1 MSQLRPLFRAS
12 LTLVAFAASAT
23 AQSLFSQGQVVMA
36 DGDPVPGLAGAI
48 VGNSSSLDL
57 PVSDL
62 SGNLL
67 FRARFTGGG
76 VTNNLTDRA
85 YFLGRT
91 NGTLQMLLRNGDPE
105 PTGTLGAGVV
115 LITQSSATLQLGGL
129 GGSPRISAEGGFIL
143 FGSGLIGGSLIT
155 TGTAA
160 TGRNDSALFVRYPN
174 GSYQVLAQRGT
185 STGVNGTLFDTAFA
199 GVSHQTTSLNSS
211 GFAAFQA
218 TLAAGDVVGTTNNF
232 ASFVGQAGAPLQM
245 IIRKG
250 QLVPVAGGGTCEVG
264 FVGFNLMLNAAGMVL
279 HDERFNSTGGTTPA
293 TTTTDSVL
301 MIWQPG
307 GPNQI
312 IMREGDPAPLPTG
325 TGNYGS
331 PSISQGFGATGG
343 CAFGTTLLGG
353 TVTTADDNAIFVGGP
368 NGFTLLHR
376 EGTPAP
382 GLPGVL
388 MGTANFTNSYS
399 DFEGGAVAFYCV
411 LTDAGAGVTTANDQ
425 SLWVGSTSNM
435 RLVAREGNPAPGFSN
450 VAGFLS
456 ATFGPIQ
463 AGSVQMNA
471 RGQLAFSGVDVSVTT
486 TTGTTVVNCS
496 YAWDPVKGL
505 QLLFAAGDG
514 IQTSTL
520 PTPTAAFTTGGLQF
534 PSGDG
539 SPLGLNNQ
547 GDVAQ
552 RVNFNVGGAIVRT
565 HLGSNNCTPSAI
577 SATNGG
583 THTMQL
589 DAGQANANQ
598 LYLVACSGAGSR
610 PGFDFGGAHIDLN
623 LDVWTSLALNLL
635 NLPPW
640 TNTFGLL
647 DASGRTSASFTLPT
661 GFSSLAGQDLRHA
674 LIVLDFNTLNV
685 LFSGEPCGL
694 LLN

>member
-1 MSQLRPLFRAS
+1 MTPLRPLFRVS
-12 LTLVAFAASAT
+12 LGLIAFAASAA

-36 DGDPVPGLAGAI
+36 EGDPIPGLAGAV

-62 SGNLL
+62 NGNML
-67 FRARFTGGG
+67 FRARFVGGG
-76 VTNNLTDRA
+76 ATNNLTDRA

-129 GGSPRISAEGGFIL
+129 GGSPRISAENGFIL
-143 FGSGLIGGSLIT
+143 FGSGLIGGSLVT
-155 TGTAA
+155 AGTAA

-174 GSYQVLAQRGT
+174 GTYQVLAQRGT
-185 STGVNGTLFDTAFA
+185 GTGVNGTLFDTAFG
-199 GVSHQTTSLNSS
+199 GVSYQTTSLNSS
-211 GFAAFQA
+211 GLAAFQA

-232 ASFVGQAGAPLQM
+232 ASFVGQAGNPPTM

-250 QLVPVAGGGTCEVG
+250 ELVPVPGGTCEVG

-279 HDERFNSTGGTTPA
+279 HDERFSSTGGTTPA

-301 MIWQPG
+301 MVWQPG

-312 IMREGDPAPLPTG
+312 IMREGDPAPLPSG

-331 PSISQGFGATGG
+331 PTISQGFGATGG

-353 TVTTADDNAIFVGGP
+353 TVTTADDNAIFVGGLA
-368 NGFTLLHR
+368 GFTLLHR

-388 MGTANFTNSYS
+388 MGTANFTSSYS

-411 LTDAGAGVTTANDQ
+411 LTDAGGGVTTANDQ

-471 RGQLAFSGVDVSVTT
+471 RGQMVFSGVDVSLTT
-486 TTGTTVVNCS
+486 TTGTTVLGCS

-505 QLLFAAGDG
+505 QLLLAAGDG

-520 PTPTAAFTTGGLQF
+520 PTPTTANNTGGVQT

-539 SPLGLNNQ
+539 CPLGLNNQ
-547 GDVAQ
+547 GDAVQ

-583 THTMQL
+583 SHTMQL
-589 DAGQANANQ
+589 DAGLANANQ

-610 PGFDFGGAHIDLN
+610 PGFSFGGAHIDLN
-623 LDVWTSLALNLL
+623 IDAWTNLALNLL

-640 TNTFGLL
+640 TNTFGVL
-647 DASGRTSASFTLPT
+647 DANGRATASFTLPA
-661 GFSSLAGQDLRHA
+661 GFNPLAGQDLRHA
-674 LIVLDFNTLNV
+674 LVVLDFYTLNV